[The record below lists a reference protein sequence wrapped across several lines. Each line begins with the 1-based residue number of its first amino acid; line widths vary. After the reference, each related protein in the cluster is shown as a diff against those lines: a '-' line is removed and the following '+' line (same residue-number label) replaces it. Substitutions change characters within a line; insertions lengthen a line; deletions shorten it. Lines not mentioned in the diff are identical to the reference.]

1 MAPDLHLE
9 KLLILSDSIAELKFY
24 FDTSNTS
31 VLNLTFG
38 YYLPLPGNPIPFNGE
53 R

>member
-1 MAPDLHLE
+1 MRN
-9 KLLILSDSIAELKFY
+9 LLILSDYTAELKLY
-24 FDTSNTS
+24 FDTSNPS
-31 VLNLTFG
+31 VLIVTFG